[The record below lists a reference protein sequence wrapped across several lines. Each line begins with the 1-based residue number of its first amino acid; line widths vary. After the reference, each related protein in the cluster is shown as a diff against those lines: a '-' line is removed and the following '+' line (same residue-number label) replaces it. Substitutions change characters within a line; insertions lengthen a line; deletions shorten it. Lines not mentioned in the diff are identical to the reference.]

1 MITEI
6 VTTDLTMQ
14 EQRKQ
19 FVEFQLG
26 KGELALLPAKQ
37 IIEIKRLKVE
47 EIVPVPQL
55 PSFILG
61 VCQWRG
67 NTLWLID
74 LGELIRLS
82 PLTWSNINYILVLF
96 VEEKTIGL
104 VVPKVRAINYYD
116 TEELLEPSEAFFT
129 PELIPYLEGF
139 FLSQDR
145 EVIRLLKPEAI
156 IQFDSGTIFAVDSF

>member
-1 MITEI
+1 
-6 VTTDLTMQ
+6 MQ

-26 KGELALLPAKQ
+26 KGEFALLPAKQ

-47 EIVPVPQL
+47 DIVPVPQL
-55 PSFILG
+55 PSCILG

-82 PLTWSNINYILVLF
+82 PLTWSNSNFILVLL

-104 VVPKVRAINYYD
+104 VVPKVKGINYYD
-116 TEELLEPSEAFFT
+116 IEELLEPSEAFFN

-145 EVIRLLKPEAI
+145 EIIRVLKPEAI
-156 IQFDSGTIFAVDSF
+156 IQFDSRSVFAVDSF